1 MENIV
6 NNKKKKNRPVSGRTN
21 SLLRTNALFFHTLIC
36 ICWLITVPKPC
47 QLTANFFIS
56 YQIRSQLHIWLTLL
70 NKQKQNNYVCCK
82 TESAH
87 GTKEKRGLGIKL
99 SSGTPPSDFISDIC
113 CLFSMA
119 AKRSRGKGSSSLTHR
134 WRHEVLLS
142 FRGEDSGKNFTD
154 QLNTALLQ
162 AGIHTIKD
170 DDELRRK
177 SEGMKAEMVKAIEKS
192 RVSIVVFSSNYFSS
206 RWCLDELVKMMDC
219 RRTMGQTVLP
229 VFYEVDP
236 SDIRRQSGSLAEAFA
251 RHEKCLKEEMDRV
264 DNWKRALTEV
274 GNLSGWHI
282 QNVAKEHESRFIES
296 IVEDVSMKVKQRH
309 LNTPIY
315 RVGIDPRVDSLNKL
329 LNVGSN
335 DIRIIGIYGIGG
347 IGKTTIAKIIYN
359 LILHTFEG
367 SSFLANVREISK
379 QLDGLI
385 HLQEKLLS
393 DILKKKSFK
402 IPIVD
407 RGISMIKQRLS
418 CKRVLIVLDD
428 VDESNQINALVR
440 KRDWFGLGSRIIIT
454 TRDEHLLNELEVDS
468 IYKVPA
474 LDKKE
479 SIELFSWQAFRM
491 DHPLKE
497 YATLANDIVQYLG
510 GLPLALE
517 VLGSFLFDKKSKPEW
532 ERVLQKLKRI
542 PDDQVMKKLRISF
555 DGLNDQE
562 EKEIF
567 LDIACFFIEMNKDYV
582 QKILDGCGLF
592 SEIGISVL
600 NQKSLIIINEKN
612 QLMMHDLLRD
622 MGREIVREE
631 SEDSG
636 KRSRLWFHEDIRDVL
651 KEQKGTEAIEGL
663 AINNV
668 PRVMDV
674 CLSTQ
679 AFGNMHNLRLLK
691 FNYGHLRGGYELLPK
706 ELRWIC
712 WHGFPLKNIPTN
724 FHLWNVV
731 ALDMQYSSIR
741 QVWEEYKVLENLKFL
756 NLSHCHNLIKTPD
769 FSGLLNLESLVL
781 ECCTNL
787 VEVHHS
793 IGHLDKLVLLN
804 LKNCRKLKNLPNS
817 ICKLRSLE
825 NLILSGCSKL
835 GNLPS
840 NSWQSFF
847 WSCVPLRRK
856 IGPSTLL
863 PASFSGLC
871 SLTSL
876 TLRGCNLSE
885 GAIPS
890 DLGSLSNL
898 QELILAKNNFS
909 SLPSCISLLHQL
921 QILSL
926 DDCAR
931 LESLPDLPSSL
942 KILCAKGTSMESL
955 PNLEDLP
962 LLKKLEIGNNNFRC
976 LPSSISRLSHLRMLD
991 LENCT
996 RLLTL
1001 PELPSSLGYLLASGC
1016 SSMKSLPNLGH
1027 LTSLLELDL
1036 DHSNIYSLPASISLL
1051 TQLETLSL
1059 ANCTQLQALP
1069 ELPSNLQSLYLD
1081 GSPLTLNSDC
1091 DKPADVQCIGGLE
1104 AMKGIHMEGSKN
1116 LENASILQGLVD
1128 QCSIFLSGS
1137 EIPQWFSYQS
1147 MGTSVTFEVPPLL
1160 DCTIKGL
1167 IVYAVY
1173 AAEEEYD
1180 EIITSLVMSVHDKGS
1195 GLRWLYTLTSNAF
1208 SITRQNRTWIGHMPH
1223 TEFGYPLETGDILEV
1238 SLKIEDRIHVN
1249 KCGFHLVY
1257 QPNEEGSDSEHS
1269 TDTECI
1275 SSPYDDA
1282 IVDTE

>member
-1 MENIV
+1 
-6 NNKKKKNRPVSGRTN
+6 
-21 SLLRTNALFFHTLIC
+21 
-36 ICWLITVPKPC
+36 
-47 QLTANFFIS
+47 
-56 YQIRSQLHIWLTLL
+56 
-70 NKQKQNNYVCCK
+70 
-82 TESAH
+82 
-87 GTKEKRGLGIKL
+87 
-99 SSGTPPSDFISDIC
+99 
-113 CLFSMA
+113 MA
-119 AKRSRGKGSSSLTHR
+119 VKRSRGRGTSSLSHR
-134 WRHEVLLS
+134 WKHEVFLS

-154 QLNTALLQ
+154 QLHTALVQ
-162 AGIHTIKD
+162 AGIHTIRD
-170 DDELRRK
+170 EDELRRE
-177 SEGMKAEMVKAIEKS
+177 SEGMKLEMVKAIEKS

-206 RWCLDELVKMMDC
+206 RWCLDQLVKMMDC
-219 RRTMGQTVLP
+219 RRTMSQIVLP
-229 VFYEVDP
+229 VFYDVDP
-236 SDIRRQSGSLAEAFA
+236 SDVRRQSGSLGEAFA
-251 RHEKCLKEEMDRV
+251 KHEEYLKEEMDRLN
-264 DNWKRALTEV
+264 NWKRALTEV
-274 GNLSGWHI
+274 GNLSGWHF
-282 QNVAKEHESRFIES
+282 QNVAKEQESRFIGS
-296 IVEDVSMKVKQRH
+296 IVEEVSMKVKQRH
-309 LNTPIY
+309 LNIPIY
-315 RVGIDPRVDSLNKL
+315 RVGIDPRVESLNKL

-367 SSFLANVREISK
+367 SSFLAHVREISR
-379 QLDGLI
+379 QPDGLI

-393 DILKKKSFK
+393 DILNKRSLK

-418 CKRVLIVLDD
+418 CRRVLIVLDD

-440 KRDWFGLGSRIIIT
+440 NRDWFGLGSRIIIT
-454 TRDEHLLNELEVDS
+454 TRDEHLLNELEVDC

-497 YATLANDIVQYLG
+497 YATLANDIVRYLG

-517 VLGSFLFDKKSKPEW
+517 VLGSFLFDKRSKPEW

-567 LDIACFFIEMNKDYV
+567 LDIACFFIEMKKDYV

-600 NQKSLIIINEKN
+600 SQRSLILINEKN
-612 QLMMHDLLRD
+612 KLMMHDLLRD

-631 SEDSG
+631 SSDSG

-663 AINNV
+663 AINNLA
-668 PRVMDV
+668 RVMDI
-674 CLSTQ
+674 CLSTR

-691 FNYGHLRGGYELLPK
+691 FNYGHLKGGYELLSK
-706 ELRWIC
+706 ELRWLC

-724 FHLWNVV
+724 FHLGNIV
-731 ALDMQYSSIR
+731 ALDLQYSSIR

-787 VEVHHS
+787 AEVHQS

-825 NLILSGCSKL
+825 DLILSGCSKL
-835 GNLPS
+835 GYLQS
-840 NSWQSFF
+840 KSWHSFF
-847 WSCVPLRRK
+847 WACTPLTK
-856 IGPSTLL
+856 KNGPSTLL
-863 PASFSGLC
+863 LASFSGLC
-871 SLTSL
+871 SLKSL
-876 TLRGCNLSE
+876 TLNGCNLSE
-885 GAIPS
+885 DSIPS
-890 DLGSLSNL
+890 DLGSLSTL
-898 QELILAKNNFS
+898 QELILDENKFG
-909 SLPSCISLLHQL
+909 SLPSSFSRLHQL

-931 LESLPDLPSSL
+931 LQSLPDLPSSL
-942 KILCAKGTSMESL
+942 KILCAKGTSMESF

-962 LLKKLEIGNNNFRC
+962 LLKKLELGNNNFC
-976 LPSSISRLSHLRMLD
+976 SVPSSISRLSHLRWLD

-996 RLLTL
+996 RLQTL

-1016 SSMKSLPNLGH
+1016 SSLKELPNLGN
-1027 LTSLLELDL
+1027 LTSLSDLDL

-1059 ANCTQLQALP
+1059 ANCTKLQALP
-1069 ELPSNLQSLYLD
+1069 ELPSNLQSLYLE

-1091 DKPADVQCIGGLE
+1091 GKPVDVQCMGELE

-1116 LENASILQGLVD
+1116 LENDSTMQGLIG
-1128 QCSIFLSGS
+1128 QCGIFLSGS

-1147 MGTSVTFEVPPLL
+1147 MGSSVSFEVPPLL
-1160 DCTIKGL
+1160 DCKIKGL
-1167 IVYAVY
+1167 TVCAVY
-1173 AAEEEYD
+1173 AAEEERG
-1180 EIITSLVMSVHDKGS
+1180 EIITSLVMSVHDKDS
-1195 GLRWLYTLTSNAF
+1195 GLRWQEPLASRSF
-1208 SITRQNRTWIGHMPH
+1208 PITRQNQMWIGHMPH
-1223 TEFGYPLETGDILEV
+1223 TKFGYPLATGDILEV
-1238 SLKIEDRIHVN
+1238 SLKVGDRIQVN

-1257 QPNEEGSDSEHS
+1257 QLNEEGSDSENS
-1269 TDTECI
+1269 TDTECS

-1282 IVDTE
+1282 IVDRE